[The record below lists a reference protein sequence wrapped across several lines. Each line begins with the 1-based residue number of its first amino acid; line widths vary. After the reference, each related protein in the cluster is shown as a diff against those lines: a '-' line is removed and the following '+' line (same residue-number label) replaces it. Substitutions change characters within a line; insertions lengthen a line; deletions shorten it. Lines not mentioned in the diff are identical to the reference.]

1 MRHFVELSGKVR
13 VFVYRRAQAR
23 HELLPHELL
32 LPLPLLL
39 HEIIKR
45 AIRSVI
51 SFAFQLVGKGAVP
64 SVVSEYESTSY
75 LIAVKFV
82 LLCGR

>member
-23 HELLPHELL
+23 HELLPHEL
-32 LPLPLLL
+32 PLLY
-39 HEIIKR
+39 EIIKR

-51 SFAFQLVGKGAVP
+51 SFAFQLVAKGAVP

-82 LLCGR
+82 LLCG